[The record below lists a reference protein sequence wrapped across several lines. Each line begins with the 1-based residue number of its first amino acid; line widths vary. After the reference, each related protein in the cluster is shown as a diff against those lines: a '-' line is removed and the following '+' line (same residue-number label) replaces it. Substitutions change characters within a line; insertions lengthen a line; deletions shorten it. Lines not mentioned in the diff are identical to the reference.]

1 MSLLDIFT
9 FDFQANTSGA
19 IAQINALA
27 QANEAAGDATDDAK
41 KSLEEKIKAL
51 EREAETAGM
60 SKKEAILYR
69 LAQEGATTA
78 DIERARA
85 ALDAADAIEE
95 EGTAVT
101 KLGGIL
107 AGAAAGA
114 LSFGAILA
122 GVFERADSIRAIEQT
137 SDALGVAIE
146 DVDAFGK
153 AAQAMGGDAE
163 GARDSLT
170 DMAEKMGEAMS
181 DAESGAA
188 KAFKALG
195 IGLKNTDGSAKNS
208 IDGILDLAGAVEG
221 LSKSEAIFKIKELGI
236 TDNRTVEMV
245 LKGRKELERMLK
257 TQKEQGAVTKE
268 SAENARKLTEA
279 MGYLKLSV
287 SNAGA
292 SFLDSIIPAL
302 TKVLEWLGKGVDWM
316 KENKNFVLGFFGA
329 VAAIVAAVY
338 LPAMISAA
346 AATIAATWPFIAI
359 GLAIT
364 AAAAAFALIYD
375 DVMNFIEG
383 NDSFIGQVV
392 EKYPLV
398 GKVVT
403 WLIDAFKALWDTLIT
418 GAKQIGEFVS
428 AAFMQIVEGVSFA
441 IDYLVNTIGPIE
453 TYVTDAVNVF
463 EAMKEGIAAA
473 FQFIVD
479 IVATSIAAIASGI
492 ESVRAFTTSTVAAFQ
507 SMADGIASIFAFVVD
522 LVKNSLSFVGG
533 AMDKIKSGIGG
544 VASFLGIGGE
554 DGEDGAAAV
563 AGVDGAMGAA
573 GAYMA
578 GASAAPTNSIS
589 SNAITNSTR
598 NSETNVQTG
607 DIIVQ
612 TQATDA
618 QGISKDVG
626 SELQGQLK
634 DLGQQSSTGVA
645 R

>member
-9 FDFQANTSGA
+9 FSFQADASDA
-19 IAQINALA
+19 ITQINALA
-27 QANEAAGDATDDAK
+27 RANDNAADATDDAK
-41 KSLEEKIKAL
+41 EALEKKIKAL
-51 EREAETAGM
+51 ERDAEVAGM

-95 EGTAVT
+95 EATAVS
-101 KLGGIL
+101 KFGGIL
-107 AGAAAGA
+107 AGVAAGA
-114 LSFGAILA
+114 LSAGGIFA
-122 GVFERADSIRAIEQT
+122 GVLERVDAIRAIEQT

-170 DMAEKMGEAMS
+170 DMAEKIGEAMS

-188 KAFKALG
+188 KAFKALN
-195 IGLKNTDGSAKNS
+195 IGLKNVDGSAKN
-208 IDGILDLAGAVEG
+208 GLTGLLDLAKAVEG
-221 LSKSEAIFKIKELGI
+221 MSKSEAIFKIKELGI

-257 TQKEQGAVTKE
+257 AQKEQCTITKE
-268 SAENARKLTEA
+268 SAENARKFTEA

-302 TKVLEWLGKGVDWM
+302 TQVIEWLGKGVDWI
-316 KENKNFVLGFFGA
+316 KENKSFVIGFFGG
-329 VAAIVAAVY
+329 VAAIVGAVY
-338 LPAMISAA
+338 LPAMLSAA

-375 DVMNFIEG
+375 DVMNFIDG
-383 NDSFIGQVV
+383 NASFIGQVS

-398 GKVVT
+398 GKIVR
-403 WLIDAFKALWDTLIT
+403 WMIDAFKELWNTLLM
-418 GAKQIGEFVS
+418 GAKQIGEFVG
-428 AAFMQIVEGVSFA
+428 AAFMQIVEGISYA
-441 IDYLVNTIGPIE
+441 INYLVDSYGSIE
-453 TYVTDAVNVF
+453 SYVNDAINIF

-473 FQFIVD
+473 FQFVVD
-479 IVATSIAAIASGI
+479 IVATSIAAIAAGI
-492 ESVRAFTTSTVAAFQ
+492 DTVREFTSATLAAFQ
-507 SMADGIASIFAFVVD
+507 SMADGISAIFAFIVD
-522 LVKNSLSFVGG
+522 VVKNSLSFVSGG
-533 AMDKIKSGIGG
+533 LDKIKSGLSG
-544 VASFLGIGGE
+544 VASFFGFGE
-554 DGEDGAAAV
+554 DGEDGS
-563 AGVDGAMGAA
+563 AGADKVSGAMGAA
-573 GAYMA
+573 NTYLATA
-578 GASAAPTNSIS
+578 AAAPSNSIS
-589 SNAITNSTR
+589 SNAISNSTR
-598 NSETNVQTG
+598 NSETNIQIGEVK
-607 DIIVQ
+607 VQ

-618 QGISKDVG
+618 QGISQDMG
-626 SELQGQLK
+626 SELKTQLK
-634 DLGQQSSTGVA
+634 DLEHNSSTGVA